1 MLTKSQL
8 RDKYLNPKKK
18 RKRTRKVKKAKS
30 KVIDMQDQDYLA
42 DLEKGLDEET
52 FLEDEKPVFVET
64 EESQKLSVK
73 EKEAALEK
81 IYGKTIKKSKR
92 EGKKTG
98 KWVSLQESSKMEE
111 EKIVEEES
119 SEEQEVDSSSSEE
132 EGLGVRHDSSDSE
145 DEEDENEVKMEKEE
159 RAKMFKDDINRALG
173 LGKGVDIDTESE
185 DDDDSDL
192 DSGSSEE
199 KDALAEKLEELKAKD
214 KVLKELAKE
223 FKNAAT
229 IFRDQE
235 GKKMKIEDFEAA
247 KKKKLEQL
255 NRAMVSQSDFE
266 IFVQYKLPN
275 PLPSSN
281 TGKEVTSSSKT
292 RRSRSSY

>member
-1 MLTKSQL
+1 MLSKSQL
-8 RDKYLNPKKK
+8 KNKYLNPKKK
-18 RKRTRKVKKAKS
+18 KKRTKKIKKAKS
-30 KVIDMQDQDYLA
+30 RVIDLQDQDYLA
-42 DLEKGLDEET
+42 NLEKGLNEET

-64 EESQKLSVK
+64 EESQKLSAK

-81 IYGKTIKKSKR
+81 IYGKKIKKSKN
-92 EGKKTG
+92 EGRKTG
-98 KWVSLQESSKMEE
+98 KWVSLKASVETREEEMEEEEPQESS
-111 EKIVEEES
+111 S
-119 SEEQEVDSSSSEE
+119 DEQEVDSSSSEE

-145 DEEDENEVKMEKEE
+145 LEEDENEAKMEKEE
-159 RAKMFKDDINRALG
+159 RAKMFKDDMNRALG

-185 DDDDSDL
+185 EDDDSDL

-199 KDALAEKLEELKAKD
+199 KDALAEKLDELKAKD

-247 KKKKLEQL
+247 KKKKLEKL
-255 NRAMVSQSDFE
+255 NQAMVSLAGLIS
-266 IFVQYKLPN
+266 I
-275 PLPSSN
+275 S
-281 TGKEVTSSSKT
+281 
-292 RRSRSSY
+292 